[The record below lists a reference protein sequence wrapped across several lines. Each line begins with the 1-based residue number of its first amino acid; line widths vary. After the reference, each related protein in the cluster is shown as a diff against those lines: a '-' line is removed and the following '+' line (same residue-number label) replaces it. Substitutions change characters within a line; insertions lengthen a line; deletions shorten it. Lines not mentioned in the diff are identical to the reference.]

1 MSDSKNI
8 NATKLRRPV
17 ATPTNPRPS
26 NIDIIDDG
34 KLGYDKSIIVL
45 LLMCILC
52 LLPLIPNSYM
62 SPAIISPK

>member
-17 ATPTNPRPS
+17 TTPTNPRPS

-34 KLGYDKSIIVL
+34 KLVTD
-45 LLMCILC
+45 
-52 LLPLIPNSYM
+52 
-62 SPAIISPK
+62 